1 MNVARDE
8 RDALCALLAEK
19 GPDAPTLC
27 EGWTTRDLAAHLVL
41 RERRPTAALGILLP
55 PLGGYTASMQRKLAE
70 KHAYAELIDMIRDG
84 PPRLSVYGIP
94 GMDERANAV
103 EYYTHHEDVRR
114 GSPEW
119 DVRQL
124 APAMQDMLWR
134 RLRIVGPLVLRKA
147 PCGVA
152 LRRETPTGTQQVTA
166 KRGTPRVTV
175 SGTPGELTLWVL
187 GRTAAARVRLDGDK
201 DARARLGDATWGL

>member
-1 MNVARDE
+1 MNLTHDE

-41 RERRPTAALGILLP
+41 RERRPTAALGIVLP
-55 PLGGYTASMQRKLAE
+55 PLAGHTASVQRKIAE
-70 KHAYAELIDMIRDG
+70 SHSYHELIEMIRSG
-84 PPRLSVYGIP
+84 PPRLSAYGIP
-94 GMDERANAV
+94 GVDERANAV

-114 GSPEW
+114 GSPGW

-124 APAMQDMLWR
+124 GPAMDDMLWR
-134 RLRIVGPLVLRKA
+134 RLRMAGLLLCKA
-147 PCGVA
+147 PCGVV
-152 LRRETPTGTQQVTA
+152 LRREGGTQQVTA
-166 KRGTPRVTV
+166 KSGTPAVTV

-187 GRTAAARVRLDGDK
+187 GRTTAAQVRLDGDK
-201 DARARLGDATWGL
+201 DALARLREATWGL